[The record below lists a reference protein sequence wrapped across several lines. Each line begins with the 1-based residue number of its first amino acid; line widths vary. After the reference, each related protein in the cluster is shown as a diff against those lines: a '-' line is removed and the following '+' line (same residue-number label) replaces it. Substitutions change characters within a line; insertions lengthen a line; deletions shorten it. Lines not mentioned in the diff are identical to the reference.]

1 MGKHQSEVEHIHSE
15 RLLLKLN
22 FYQEQNS
29 LKRPGGLVEVTNDE
43 RYYNAY

>member
-1 MGKHQSEVEHIHSE
+1 
-15 RLLLKLN
+15 LN

-43 RYYNAY
+43 RYYNAYWAKNLIWIEV